1 VTSADD
7 APRWSWRIWTKRN
20 TDRVARGLSRWGSRW
35 QGEPRQIH
43 VGGLL
48 LKPRF
53 SLRLIALISVLV
65 IAACAL
71 IPTAVS
77 ALLPK
82 AYGAEVEF
90 VLKPLPEL
98 SDSAAERAMLT
109 EEVILTSPPVLGP
122 VATHAGVSLEELE
135 SRVTTTLV
143 GRSNVLRLTVAD
155 RNREHALSLVRGI
168 QGQYALMHVNDAR
181 STSTG
186 GPALTYTVLTPPRI
200 LDEPLAP
207 RPLQVLT
214 AGALVGIGTAA
225 VIALILLRPA
235 IPGPRPQEP

>member
-1 VTSADD
+1 VTSTVD
-7 APRWSWRIWTKRN
+7 AARRSWRTWTKRIS
-20 TDRVARGLSRWGSRW
+20 DWRPRAVSRWSVW
-35 QGEPRQIH
+35 LGEPRQTH

-65 IAACAL
+65 LVACAL

-82 AYGAEVEF
+82 VYGGEVEF
-90 VLKPLPEL
+90 VLKPRPEL

-109 EEVILTSPPVLGP
+109 EEVILTSPTVLGP
-122 VATHAGVSLEELE
+122 VATQAGLSLEELE

-143 GRSNVLRLTVAD
+143 GRSNVLQLTVAD
-155 RNREHALSLVRGI
+155 RDRERALSLVSGI
-168 QGQYALMHVNDAR
+168 RQQYAWMHVNDAR
-181 STSTG
+181 SSSTE
-186 GPALTYTVLTPPRI
+186 GPALTYTVLTPPH
-200 LDEPLAP
+200 LLEEALAP
-207 RPLQVLT
+207 RPMQVLA

-235 IPGPRPQEP
+235 IPGPRPHEP